1 MENILSRG
9 IGEGSQFDARDKY
22 IEIYSRMNICQT
34 KESWLHS
41 DISGEILEGFWAE
54 KWNDESGIEESWI
67 WSKRAESVRL
77 EAGGSQTMQNTE
89 ADNILKGEQNLDRGG
104 DERKEGWA
112 ERLFSIGRSV

>member
-67 WSKRAESVRL
+67 WSKRAESVGL